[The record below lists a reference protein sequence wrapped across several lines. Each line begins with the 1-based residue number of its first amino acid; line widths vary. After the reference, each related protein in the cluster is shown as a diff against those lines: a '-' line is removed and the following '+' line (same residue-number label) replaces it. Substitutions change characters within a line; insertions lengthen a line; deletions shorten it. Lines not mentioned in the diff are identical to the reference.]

1 MDYHSPR
8 WFLKT
13 EAILGAVIILTVI
26 ACIGFCLLISARIFK
41 TSQRQEELN
50 GKYKPIQFA
59 AEQKFTKDQ
68 EKLPSIEEV
77 NISRSDVDTKHIPR
91 KEEIELN
98 IKRSPIDVKPPEMK
112 VIDLMEDD
120 AENPIEESREATKS
134 RFTKLEAEEPKPQG
148 FKVEKPRDVRR
159 KRSATS
165 KNQNPLTKVAQSE
178 TKSKVKIKTPAELS
192 EESLDYPDDP
202 TFRGPVTAEEL

>member
-50 GKYKPIQFA
+50 GKYKSIQFA
-59 AEQKFTKDQ
+59 AEQKLKDQ
-68 EKLPSIEEV
+68 EKLPSIEEF
-77 NISRSDVDTKHIPR
+77 NISRSDVVTKHIPR
-91 KEEIELN
+91 KEQIELN
-98 IKRSPIDVKPPEMK
+98 IKRSPIDVKSPEMK